1 MINFT
6 NNIKKILFILS
17 LILFINCDCSHQEV
31 SDVFVQPS
39 NISVQPEIEQ
49 ITKDNIQYHIKW
61 KPNEVFNSVDV
72 RIVTLE
78 KNGIKHDYVIA
89 TSYVGRG
96 GGISIE
102 HWEGCECKN

>member
-1 MINFT
+1 M
-6 NNIKKILFILS
+6 KKILFILS
-17 LILFINCDCSHQEV
+17 FILFNSCDYGHQEV
-31 SDVFVQPS
+31 SDV
-39 NISVQPEIEQ
+39 SVQPEIEQ

-61 KPNEVFNSVDV
+61 KPNEVFNSVDI

-78 KNGIKHDYVIA
+78 KNGIKHDYVIV